1 MRRGDRSL
9 KERTG
14 SSQYAIAKFI
24 EDKRKAQ
31 LPPNFKKILSFQ
43 LRKLTAGVSS
53 HQTKHLKTQDSYS
66 SPRARRSPPPRPPSL
81 KLAAAAGKPSL
92 RSQAASAKTKAT
104 KVKSAVKKAAKPKSR
119 PSAERRA
126 VPAKKAAAAAERKA
140 AAMPAKP
147 KVKSVKKAAAK
158 SPAKKA
164 PAAKKA
170 KK

>member
-1 MRRGDRSL
+1 MALARTCAAVATPAKPRSASAPKKPRSAPRSSYIDAERRSFAEGEDW
-9 KERTG
+9 
-14 SSQYAIAKFI
+14 I
-24 EDKRKAQ
+24 E
-31 LPPNFKKILSFQ
+31 P

-147 KVKSVKKAAAK
+147 KERRL
-158 SPAKKA
+158 
-164 PAAKKA
+164 
-170 KK
+170 